1 MNCICGKLDTSDYT
15 DFEKITQI
23 FRWIVNLR
31 NLNLN
36 QRNHSSRGMTLLEL
50 LIASSLGLVVL
61 LALGQVD
68 VTSIILGNQAKS
80 LSTFQA
86 EAAFTMTH
94 LARSLQQADRVNL
107 ISSSNVQIRIPTG
120 TSFDAPGNYKWVQYR
135 HDSGSKEIRY
145 VDPASSCTV
154 ATRFRDI
161 GSLDIRYRDESPAPP
176 GGDPAVQDNNV
187 LEFTVSSTTDPQ
199 TNTTFTFTG
208 EVTMRAGAYT
218 GLMTGLTSAGVSEP
232 PAACS

>member
-1 MNCICGKLDTSDYT
+1 MTPVT
-15 DFEKITQI
+15 
-23 FRWIVNLR
+23 LR
-31 NLNLN
+31 PSPFT
-36 QRNHSSRGMTLLEL
+36 HCRGVTLLEL

-68 VTSIILGNQAKS
+68 VTSIILGSHAKS

-86 EAAFTMTH
+86 EAAFSMTH
-94 LARSLQQADRVNL
+94 LARSLQQADRANL
-107 ISSSNVQIRIPTG
+107 KSSSNVQIRIPTG
-120 TSFDAPGNYKWVQYR
+120 TSFDDPDNYNWVQYR
-135 HDSGSKEIRY
+135 YDSGSKEIRY
-145 VDPASSCTV
+145 FDPASSCIV

-161 GSLDIRYRDESPAPP
+161 GSLDVHYLDESPPPP
-176 GGDPAVQDNNV
+176 GDDPPVPGDNNV